1 MQNEGFKYEPSIK
14 TLMYE
19 IKEQRSVRKTTYK
32 KEVSNRNAQE

>member
-19 IKEQRSVRKTTYK
+19 IKEQRSTRKTTNK
-32 KEVSNRNAQE
+32 QEVSNRNA